1 MPIPSNGRA
10 ILSAF
15 PQIRSIVLAGASVF
29 CLSGSSLWAQSAG
42 TALPK
47 NFVMSGAAQDC
58 WEGRTITIRDV
69 KVLVF
74 DVAKSRPVLHQ
85 LAKMEALLSGGDSA
99 HYNERLTRFF
109 LEYDRLLPLVERTR
123 PLARTLTDSVGT
135 FRITFAPADTILVFA
150 YAELED
156 QPTFYQY
163 EIMRARPDTSL
174 AIDMSRGEC
183 SGVRVR
189 PTPAKLN

>member
-10 ILSAF
+10 ILSVF
-15 PQIRSIVLAGASVF
+15 RQIRSILLAGASVF

-47 NFVMSGAAQDC
+47 KFVMSGAVQDC

-69 KVLVF
+69 KVFVF
-74 DVAKSRPVLHQ
+74 DVAKSRPVAHQ

-99 HYNERLTRFF
+99 HYNEHLTRFF

-135 FRITFAPADTILVFA
+135 YRVTFAPADTILVFA

-174 AIDMSRGEC
+174 AIDMSKGEC
-183 SGVRVR
+183 ARAMAPRSPG
-189 PTPAKLN
+189 KSN

>member
-15 PQIRSIVLAGASVF
+15 PQIRSILLAGASVF
-29 CLSGSSLWAQSAG
+29 CLSGSSVWAQSAG
-42 TALPK
+42 TAHPK
-47 NFVMSGAAQDC
+47 NFVMSGAVQDC

-74 DVAKSRPVLHQ
+74 DVAKSRPVLNQ
-85 LAKMEALLSGGDSA
+85 LAKMEALTSGGDSA

-109 LEYDRLLPLVERTR
+109 LEYDHLLPLVERTR
-123 PLARTLTDSVGT
+123 PLTRTLSDSVGT
-135 FRITFAPADTILVFA
+135 FRLAFTPVDSILLFA

-156 QPTFYQY
+156 QPTFYEY
-163 EIMRARPDTSL
+163 KIMRARPDTTL
-174 AIDMSRGEC
+174 AIDMSNGEC
-183 SGVRVR
+183 ARAGVR